1 MDEGGERGEHSCKL
15 KRTGGERF
23 TVKSRLIRIDS
34 VTPPASRTCAVTN
47 GGEKM
52 NVPDATRRTVLV
64 YEPVAEAGKN
74 QDALAQRLPT
84 LDGKVIGLLNNTKD
98 LVDVLLG
105 EVKNLLQKDFPGVEF
120 RDFRKESVSG
130 ATPELLEQMATCD
143 AVVTAVG
150 D

>member
-1 MDEGGERGEHSCKL
+1 M
-15 KRTGGERF
+15 
-23 TVKSRLIRIDS
+23 TVS
-34 VTPPASRTCAVTN
+34 
-47 GGEKM
+47 
-52 NVPDATRRTVLV
+52 DATKRTVLV
-64 YEPVAEAGKN
+64 YEPVADAGKN

-105 EVKNLLQKDFPGVEF
+105 EVKTLLQQDFPGAEF

-130 ATPELLEQMATCD
+130 AAPELLDQVAGCD